1 MSLGE
6 KLQQARKSAG
16 MSLDDLAS
24 LTSIRSGLLRE
35 MENNNFVACGGDTYA
50 RGHLRNIAP
59 KIGADAEELLNL
71 YNEEH
76 SSEHRGIHDLLVE
89 NNVATMPVERKGISV
104 KTLAILS
111 VSALAIAG
119 IAQIVISNSK
129 TATIPKKIEL
139 TPTAAATENATA
151 TPLATA
157 SAKASEP
164 SKPSSTPTAPSLK
177 PSKDGIEI
185 VVSAARGNASVEFVV
200 DGQSQGKNK
209 LFQGE
214 IKTFSGT
221 KSISFYVSNAGD
233 LDFTL
238 NGRKLAPLGAHN
250 EEVRK
255 TFRAGE

>member
-50 RGHLRNIAP
+50 RGHLRSIAS
-59 KIGADAEELLNL
+59 KTGADAEELFNL

-89 NNVATMPVERKGISV
+89 NNVATMQVERKGISI

-111 VSALAIAG
+111 VSALAIVG
-119 IAQIVISNSK
+119 VAQIVISNSE
-129 TATIPKKIEL
+129 TTTIPKKIEL
-139 TPTAAATENATA
+139 TPTAAATETTTA
-151 TPLATA
+151 TPMATTT
-157 SAKASEP
+157 EP
-164 SKPSSTPTAPSLK
+164 PKPSSTPAAPVVT
-177 PSKDGIEI
+177 PSANGVSII
-185 VVSAARGNASVEFVV
+185 VSATRGNASLEFVV
-200 DGQSQGKNK
+200 DGKSQGKNK
-209 LFQGE
+209 IFQGE
-214 IKTFSGT
+214 TRTFSGT

>member
-50 RGHLRNIAP
+50 RGHLRSIAS
-59 KIGADAEELLNL
+59 KTGADAEELLNL

-89 NNVATMPVERKGISV
+89 NNVATMPVERKGISI

-119 IAQIVISNSK
+119 VAQIVISNSE
-129 TATIPKKIEL
+129 TTTIPKKIEL
-139 TPTAAATENATA
+139 TPTAAATETATA
-151 TPLATA
+151 TPMATTTA
-157 SAKASEP
+157 SP
-164 SKPSSTPTAPSLK
+164 TPSSTPTAPVVT
-177 PSKDGIEI
+177 PSASGVSII
-185 VVSAARGNASVEFVV
+185 VSATRGNASLEFVV

-209 LFQGE
+209 IFQGE
-214 IKTFSGT
+214 TKTFSGT

>member
-6 KLQQARKSAG
+6 KLQQARQSAG

-50 RGHLRNIAP
+50 RGHLRSIAS
-59 KIGADAEELLNL
+59 KTGADAEELLNL

-76 SSEHRGIHDLLVE
+76 SSEHRAIHDLLVE
-89 NNVATMPVERKGISV
+89 NNVATMPVERKGVSI

-129 TATIPKKIEL
+129 TTTIPKKIEL
-139 TPTAAATENATA
+139 TPTAAASETATA
-151 TPLATA
+151 TPIATTT
-157 SAKASEP
+157 EP
-164 SKPSSTPTAPSLK
+164 PKPSTTPTPPVVTPSANGV
-177 PSKDGIEI
+177 SIM
-185 VVSAARGNASVEFVV
+185 VSAVRGNASIEFVV

-209 LFQGE
+209 IFQGE
-214 IKTFSGT
+214 TKTFSGT

-233 LDFTL
+233 LDFTV

>member
-6 KLQQARKSAG
+6 KLQEARKSSG

-50 RGHLRNIAP
+50 RGHLRSIAP
-59 KIGADAEELLNL
+59 KIGANAEELLNI

-76 SSEHRGIHDLLVE
+76 STEHRAIHELLVE
-89 NNVATMPVERKGISV
+89 NNVASMQVERKGISIR
-104 KTLAILS
+104 TLAIVS

-119 IAQIVISNSK
+119 IAQIVISNSM
-129 TATIPKKIEL
+129 TTTIPKKIEL
-139 TPTAAATENATA
+139 TPTAAATQSPAA
-151 TPLATA
+151 SVTPTA
-157 SAKASEP
+157 SASPAP
-164 SKPSSTPTAPSLK
+164 SKTASAPVVVPSAGGMKIL
-177 PSKDGIEI
+177 
-185 VVSAARGNASVEFVV
+185 VAAARGSASIEFVV
-200 DGQSQGKNK
+200 DGKSQGKNK
-209 LFQGE
+209 IFQGE
-214 IKTFSGT
+214 TKTFSGT

-238 NGRKLAPLGAHN
+238 NGRKLAPLGVHN

-255 TFRAGE
+255 TFRVGE

>member
-1 MSLGE
+1 MSLGQ
-6 KLQQARKSAG
+6 KLQEARKSAG

-50 RGHLRNIAP
+50 RGHLRSIAP
-59 KIGADAEELLNL
+59 KIGADPIELINM

-76 SSEHRGIHDLLVE
+76 SSEHRAIHDLLVE
-89 NNVATMPVERKGISV
+89 NNVASMPVERKGISI
-104 KTLAILS
+104 KTLAIIS
-111 VSALAIAG
+111 VSALALAG

-129 TATIPKKIEL
+129 TTVIPKKIEI
-139 TPTAAATENATA
+139 TPTATASQSASPSA
-151 TPLATA
+151 TPSVSA
-157 SAKASEP
+157 SAS
-164 SKPSSTPTAPSLK
+164 TAPTT
-177 PSKDGIEI
+177 PA
-185 VVSAARGNASVEFVV
+185 VVPNASGVTIAITAARGNASIEFVV
-200 DGQSQGKNK
+200 DGKTQGKNK
-209 LFQGE
+209 IFQGE
-214 IKTFSGT
+214 SKTFSGT